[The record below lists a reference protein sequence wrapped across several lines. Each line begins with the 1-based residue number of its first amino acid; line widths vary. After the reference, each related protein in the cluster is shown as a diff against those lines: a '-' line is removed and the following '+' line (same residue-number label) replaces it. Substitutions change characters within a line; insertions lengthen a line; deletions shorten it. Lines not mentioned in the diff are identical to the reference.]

1 MKLIKIASG
10 KTKIKISKQ
19 EWINIG
25 KQAAWYHEPETDKY
39 AGKGTFDIT
48 VYLDENE
55 VYQPSTP
62 DSPEGIKATAIY
74 TYYPPEKSTSSYPG
88 YPEHIQINKLIQ
100 PDTNKE
106 LTNYNEEAI
115 TTKYAEYVIEKH
127 KGHIDAMEKDSQEI
141 EG

>member
-48 VYLDENE
+48 VYLDKNE

-88 YPEHIQINKLIQ
+88 YPEHIQRAYQQSPERIATVWMQLLE
-100 PDTNKE
+100 DCFE
-106 LTNYNEEAI
+106 
-115 TTKYAEYVIEKH
+115 VILP
-127 KGHIDAMEKDSQEI
+127 
-141 EG
+141 